1 MNIAL
6 KKWVHENRASKK
18 LADHLDVS
26 QPAIHHMMGGKNS
39 VSIKHAKKIIDFTGL
54 TAQELFP
61 EWADVFKY
69 SDDLMQALVDQR
81 IYELE
86 LKLSELRDLKK

>member
-6 KKWVHENRASKK
+6 KKWVYENRASKK
-18 LADHLDVS
+18 LADHLGVS
-26 QPAIHHMMGGKNS
+26 QPAIHNMMCGKNII
-39 VSIKHAKKIIDFTGL
+39 SIKHAKKIIDFTGL

-69 SDDLMQALVDQR
+69 SDDLMKELVDQK
-81 IYELE
+81 IHELE
-86 LKLSELRDLKK
+86 LKLNELRELKK